1 MSLQFLKPAC
11 VCFVMLAI
19 GLPFAAQAQHGGHEL
34 EKDLCILHIGPYRM
48 YFNSYQPKTTYDKQ
62 FCQDLPAT
70 GHTVVV
76 LDYLEHEL
84 RSLPLEV
91 RIIRDTGSEQD
102 LQAVT
107 VLHMPA
113 KVYPSGSVDIAY
125 NFDKPGKFV
134 GLVTVGDQQQHVGR
148 FPFSVGESGTISH
161 FMHYIMVMA
170 PLAAIAAVAATF
182 FFFRGRRKS
191 SEITVS

>member
-1 MSLQFLKPAC
+1 MRILTMSLQFLKPAC

-102 LQAVT
+102 LQA
-107 VLHMPA
+107 
-113 KVYPSGSVDIAY
+113 
-125 NFDKPGKFV
+125 
-134 GLVTVGDQQQHVGR
+134 
-148 FPFSVGESGTISH
+148 
-161 FMHYIMVMA
+161 
-170 PLAAIAAVAATF
+170 
-182 FFFRGRRKS
+182 
-191 SEITVS
+191 